1 VSHVPARR
9 TIPLGLGAIQADV
22 SPSPE
27 YLACAEKVY
36 QEVTYPFHKR
46 AATMSTIDRRRES
59 RVNFS
64 NAIGLLAAI
73 IGLTAT
79 IHGALKYL
87 SSSERS
93 KKERLGAVAV
103 VVAIL
108 AVVIGVSA
116 GVSYATASTPVGQKT
131 IPVPFVPT
139 AVPTAPTAN
148 PAYPQKTDPTASPVL
163 TPTPTPTPQL
173 SPTSA
178 ATTTSMS
185 TPTAIPEPTVTP
197 TATQGP

>member
-1 VSHVPARR
+1 M
-9 TIPLGLGAIQADV
+9 
-22 SPSPE
+22 
-27 YLACAEKVY
+27 
-36 QEVTYPFHKR
+36 YPFHQR
-46 AATMSTIDRRRES
+46 AETIFTSDRRRES
-59 RVNFS
+59 SVNFS

-79 IHGALKYL
+79 IHGSLKYL

-103 VVAIL
+103 VVVIMG
-108 AVVIGVSA
+108 VVIGVSA
-116 GVSYATASTPVGQKT
+116 GVSYATASTPVGQQR

-148 PAYPQKTDPTASPVL
+148 PASPQTDPTASPAS
-163 TPTPTPTPQL
+163 TPTPTPQL

-178 ATTTSMS
+178 S
-185 TPTAIPEPTVTP
+185 TPTAAPEPTVTP
-197 TATQGP
+197 TPKHGK

>member
-1 VSHVPARR
+1 MRN
-9 TIPLGLGAIQADV
+9 DV
-22 SPSPE
+22 MD
-27 YLACAEKVY
+27 
-36 QEVTYPFHKR
+36 VTYPFHTR
-46 AATMSTIDRRRES
+46 ADTISTSNRRRES
-59 RVNFS
+59 SVNFS
-64 NAIGLLAAI
+64 NAIGLFAAI

-103 VVAIL
+103 VVVIM

-116 GVSYATASTPVGQKT
+116 SVSYATASTPVGQQR

-139 AVPTAPTAN
+139 EAPTAN
-148 PAYPQKTDPTASPVL
+148 PAYPQTDPTASPAS
-163 TPTPTPTPQL
+163 TSTPTPQF

-178 ATTTSMS
+178 S
-185 TPTAIPEPTVTP
+185 TPTSTSTAAPEPTVTP
-197 TATQGP
+197 TPKHGK

>member
-1 VSHVPARR
+1 M
-9 TIPLGLGAIQADV
+9 D
-22 SPSPE
+22 
-27 YLACAEKVY
+27 
-36 QEVTYPFHKR
+36 VTYPFHTR
-46 AATMSTIDRRRES
+46 ADTISTIDRRRES
-59 RVNFS
+59 SVNFS

-79 IHGALKYL
+79 THGALKYL

-103 VVAIL
+103 VVVIM

-116 GVSYATASTPVGQKT
+116 GVSYATAATPVGQQR

-139 AVPTAPTAN
+139 EAPTSN
-148 PAYPQKTDPTASPVL
+148 PASPQTDPTASPAS
-163 TPTPTPTPQL
+163 TATPQF

-178 ATTTSMS
+178 AMPTSTS
-185 TPTAIPEPTVTP
+185 TAAPEPTVTP
-197 TATQGP
+197 TPKHGK